1 MIANCRRPST
11 VSGVVLASLTM
22 AWPLG
27 GRAQIEEI
35 TVTAR
40 KREESL
46 QEVPLSVSAFSGEQ
60 LQQQGLGSD
69 FDVADFTV
77 NFNTLAQTG
86 RDTDRPVI
94 RGMAAPPSRGD
105 ANASYFIDG
114 IFVAG
119 SIAAATTGAVDRV
132 EILRGPQSTQFGR
145 ATFAGAVNYVT
156 RSPGNA
162 LKGQINTK
170 AGTHDDYVVG
180 GWVTGPIIEDKLL
193 FLVSGNWSSYGGQ
206 WHNNL
211 QPDSAITS
219 TPSGLIDPTNAY
231 LVNPPQQGDHSRLGA
246 EETTDALFKLN
257 WVPVEGTTF
266 SFKYGYTEG
275 DDSHFP
281 SLVAPGDLR
290 QQLNC
295 WLPPT
300 LPSQGGP
307 VGPITSGGAF
317 CGTFDPTGWENRIN
331 LPDMREGVTTTTG
344 YYAPPVEPGTRRT
357 QNRYLL
363 DYTQELGD
371 WTLIARGAYNEDDF
385 NQGFDLDHQQVRA
398 LFGLFEFHLDRYTE
412 DTAAEIR
419 LQTPQDGPVRAQLG
433 LYWFDTS
440 RETRTRSFT
449 GIGPFL
455 NPQSP
460 VFPPATQRDVRNTAV
475 FGGLDWDLAEQWT
488 LSLEA
493 RYGQDDLDLTGGN
506 GESDSDSFDAFTPRI
521 TLRYQPT
528 DDLNLY
534 ALAAKG
540 NKPGDFNTE
549 YFRGDICAAA
559 TQREAALGNTV
570 VKEEEQWT
578 YEFGAKSIWLD
589 RRLQVNL
596 AAYYID
602 WTNQSLFT
610 TVTFDNCGTA
620 FTTTVL
626 RNAGQSEV
634 IGGELETTFV
644 LNDRLT
650 LIANYG
656 YADAEF
662 VEGCDTLLA
671 TVTGVGLAPDPEQRG
686 KLTPCPASNPQNNLS
701 GKTIPSAPEHNAV
714 LGAIVTSPINDE
726 LTLTLRSDVVLESER
741 ESQPGNFGHIPNRT
755 LVNLRAGVSNAQW
768 TVTAYV
774 RNLMDDDTPLAALNF
789 LDFANSPITTG
800 LDNVSGTSDDVYANI
815 WSLNPQRGRDWGV
828 EIQYSFGSY

>member
-1 MIANCRRPST
+1 MIANGRRP
-11 VSGVVLASLTM
+11 VGALIAALVICAI
-22 AWPLG
+22 AWPG
-27 GRAQIEEI
+27 TGRAQIEEI

-46 QEVPLSVSAFSGEQ
+46 QEVPLSVSAFTGEQ

-114 IFVAG
+114 IFVSG
-119 SIAAATTGAVDRV
+119 SIAAATTGAVERV

-156 RSPGNA
+156 KNPGNE
-162 LKGQINTK
+162 LKGQVNTK
-170 AGTHDDYVVG
+170 AGTHDDYVIG
-180 GWVTGPIIEDKLL
+180 GWATGPIIEDKLL
-193 FLVSGNWSSYGGQ
+193 FLVSGNWSNYGGQ

-211 QPDSAITS
+211 AENSAITS
-219 TPSGLIDPTNAY
+219 SPSGQIFTDNFFLQD
-231 LVNPPQQGDHSRLGA
+231 PPQQGDHSRLGA

-257 WVPVEGTTF
+257 WMPVEGTTF

-275 DDSHFP
+275 DDTHFP
-281 SLVAPGDLR
+281 SQVAPGDLR

-295 WLPPT
+295 WLPAN

-307 VGPITSGGAF
+307 AGPVTSGGAF
-317 CGTFDPTGWENRIN
+317 CGTFDPTGWEDRIN
-331 LPDMREGVTTTTG
+331 LPDFREGVTTTTG
-344 YYAPPVEPGTRRT
+344 YVSPGVEPGTRRT

-398 LFGLFEFHLDRYTE
+398 LFGLFHFELDRYTE
-412 DTAAEIR
+412 DSAAEIR
-419 LQTPQDGPVRAQLG
+419 LQTPQDGPVRGQLG
-433 LYWFDTS
+433 VYWFDTTRKS
-440 RETRTRSFT
+440 RTRSLP

-455 NPQSP
+455 DPSRP
-460 VFPPATQRDVRNTAV
+460 LFPPATERDVRNMAV
-475 FGGLDWDLAEQWT
+475 FGGLDWQLAEQWT

-493 RYGQDDLDLTGGN
+493 RYGEDDLDLQGGN
-506 GESDSDSFDAFTPRI
+506 GESDSSSFDAFTPRI
-521 TLRYQPT
+521 TLRYQPA

-549 YFRGDICAAA
+549 YFRGDICAEA
-559 TQREAALGNTV
+559 TRREAALGNTV

-578 YEFGAKSIWLD
+578 YEFGAKTLWLD
-589 RRLQVNL
+589 RRLQANL

-610 TVTFDNCGTA
+610 TISFDNCGTA

-626 RNAGQSEV
+626 RNAGKSEIV
-634 IGGELETTFV
+634 GGELEMTFAV
-644 LNDRLT
+644 TDRLT

-662 VEGCDTLLA
+662 VEGNDDFLQR
-671 TVTGVGLAPDPEQRG
+671 VTGDGDLA
-686 KLTPCPASNPQNNLS
+686 

-714 LGAIVTSPINDE
+714 LGAIVSAPVNDE
-726 LTLTLRSDVVLESER
+726 LMLTLRSDVVLESER
-741 ESQPGNFGHIPNRT
+741 ETMPANFAQIPNRT
-755 LVNLRAGVSNAQW
+755 LVNLRAGVSSDRW

-774 RNLMDDDTPLAALNF
+774 RNLLDDDTPLAALNF
-789 LDFANSPITTG
+789 LDFANPPVTNG
-800 LDNVSGTSDDVYANI
+800 PDNVLGTTDDVYANI
-815 WSLNPQRGRDWGV
+815 WSLNPQRGRDWGL
-828 EIQYSFGSY
+828 EIQYSFGAY